1 MMKKYN
7 IIEVLNSEVGTQFK
21 DEIGVLWVVITKHN
35 SKYLVA
41 NDSYTTLNL
50 NSTVLN
56 MKFEK
61 VDEVNWNKVPRG
73 TRIQV
78 RDCDGQKWKNGYF
91 ISYLGDIE
99 KYPFKIS
106 FMADDDFV
114 GFNLEESPAYYK
126 KCRLYPTNDNYKNVL
141 IMEDLLNKLGINI
154 RQQSGEYKSFNKILQ
169 EVANKWDGVINKEG
183 LKNE

>member
-41 NDSYTTLNL
+41 NDGYTTLNL

-61 VDEVNWNKVPRG
+61 V
-73 TRIQV
+73 
-78 RDCDGQKWKNGYF
+78 
-91 ISYLGDIE
+91 
-99 KYPFKIS
+99 
-106 FMADDDFV
+106 DDDFV